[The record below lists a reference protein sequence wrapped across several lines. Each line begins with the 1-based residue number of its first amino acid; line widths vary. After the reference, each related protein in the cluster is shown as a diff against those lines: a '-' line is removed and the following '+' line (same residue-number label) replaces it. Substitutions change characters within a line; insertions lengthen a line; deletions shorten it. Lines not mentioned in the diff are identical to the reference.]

1 MGRGEGGE
9 TLVSESDRSATL
21 GSGLSFDAAG
31 VAELKGIPEPFVL
44 RIAGLRQNGIQVA
57 RAVTQPKCDEIRTP
71 DASL

>member
-9 TLVSESDRSATL
+9 TLVSESVRSATL

-31 VAELKGIPEPFVL
+31 VAELKGILEPFALHRRL
-44 RIAGLRQNGIQVA
+44 RENDVQVA

-71 DASL
+71 DVSL